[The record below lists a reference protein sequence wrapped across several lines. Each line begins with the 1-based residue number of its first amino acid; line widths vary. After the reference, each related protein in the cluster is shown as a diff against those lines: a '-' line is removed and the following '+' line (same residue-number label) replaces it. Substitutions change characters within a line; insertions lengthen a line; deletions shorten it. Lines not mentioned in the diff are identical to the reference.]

1 MRLINTFLKFDAEA
15 FFKGKELQFI
25 RVYDAYEKKYNE
37 ATKQKEKT
45 DNKLGVW
52 VELMVSKDN
61 TDYEIVDNN
70 TGEKEIRKSEN
81 YGEKFM
87 CLVTDPSRN
96 ASDFDSFSIGDVVTI
111 KGYQG
116 EVIMGRYNDIY
127 QPRVKD
133 VVKKDATNHAEQ
145 QRRSE

>member
-1 MRLINTFLKFDAEA
+1 MIHFKFDAEA

-52 VELMVSKDN
+52 VELMVSKDD

-70 TGEKEIRKSEN
+70 TGEKKLEN
-81 YGEKFM
+81 LKTTGKNL
-87 CLVTDPSRN
+87 CV
-96 ASDFDSFSIGDVVTI
+96 
-111 KGYQG
+111 
-116 EVIMGRYNDIY
+116 
-127 QPRVKD
+127 
-133 VVKKDATNHAEQ
+133 
-145 QRRSE
+145 